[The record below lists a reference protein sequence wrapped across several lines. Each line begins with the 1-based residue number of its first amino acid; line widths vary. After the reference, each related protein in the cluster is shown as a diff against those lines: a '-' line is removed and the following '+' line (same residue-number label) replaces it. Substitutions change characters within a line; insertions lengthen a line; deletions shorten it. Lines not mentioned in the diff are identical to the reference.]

1 MSVKKR
7 AATVEYDE
15 VSADYLDKRQLRK
28 GAAGWVLL
36 ASLGVSYV
44 LAKPFTTEELS
55 RAVHS
60 AQE

>member
-15 VSADYLDKRQLRK
+15 VSADYLDKRQVRK
-28 GAAGWVLL
+28 GVAGWVLL

-44 LAKPFTTEELS
+44 I
-55 RAVHS
+55 
-60 AQE
+60 